1 MLSRKSD
8 TLYCGEQTM
17 LLLGINGRSNADR
30 QKACQSQS
38 LPKAHTIHLSK
49 NLKRL
54 LESRLQAFLLG
65 DVGLDVQR
73 LAAESRRPGVEF
85 LLFDDF
91 GLDVPDG
98 DVATHFA
105 DCARDGEADTL
116 GAARDDVGAVCE
128 FEGGAD
134 GGDHF
139 GWRRGTRGLCLCV
152 VSKQWVVQGWCHVN
166 LILLLDLEICCHTR
180 QLHVREFLVSIYSN
194 L

>member
-1 MLSRKSD
+1 MVDR
-8 TLYCGEQTM
+8 TLIDKRLVNLNPCRRHT
-17 LLLGINGRSNADR
+17 
-30 QKACQSQS
+30 
-38 LPKAHTIHLSK
+38 TIHLSK

-139 GWRRGTRGLCLCV
+139 GWRRGTRGLCLMCCEQAMCRPRV
-152 VSKQWVVQGWCHVN
+152 VSCESDTSTG
-166 LILLLDLEICCHTR
+166 LGDMLSYPATAR
-180 QLHVREFLVSIYSN
+180 S
-194 L
+194 